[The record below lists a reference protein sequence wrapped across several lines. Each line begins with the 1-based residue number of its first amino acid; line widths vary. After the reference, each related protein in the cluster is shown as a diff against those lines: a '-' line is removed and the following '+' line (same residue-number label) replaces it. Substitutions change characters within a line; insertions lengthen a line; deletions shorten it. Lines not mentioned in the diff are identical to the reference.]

1 MQSPRD
7 PISREARNS
16 RDLYGVATWD
26 RRSSLDAFSVWVH
39 SLVLGS
45 LRLLV
50 VLVAFAI
57 LVSLFLLGGL
67 GAIFEPVVSALVF
80 LSVLPAL
87 AIALY
92 VWYADITTG
101 EPLSLLVVTF
111 LLAVLFAMFAAVVN
125 SALSPVFGL
134 IPILGLPLFFYL
146 VVGPV
151 EEFVKVLA
159 IRLYA
164 FRSDRFDAVIDGAV
178 YGAVAGLGFATI
190 ENALYITQAI
200 EGTVAG
206 TEIIGVAGDTAAARA
221 LAGPGHVL
229 YSAIAGFYLGLA
241 KFNREHAGPIIVK
254 GVLIAAFLH
263 ATYNT
268 LVSIVPPLLVVT
280 VAGLTPLVAL
290 VVFIIVYDG
299 LIAYY
304 LYRKLSRYRNV
315 YREVGVTERTDAEEL
330 SVEVTEF
337 DP

>member
-26 RRSSLDAFSVWVH
+26 RRSWLDSFSVWVH

-50 VLVAFAI
+50 VLVALAI

-164 FRSDRFDAVIDGAV
+164 FRSDSFDAVIDGAV

-206 TEIIGVAGDTAAARA
+206 TEIIGVVGDTAAARA

-290 VVFIIVYDG
+290 VAFIIVYDG
-299 LIAYY
+299 LIAYF
-304 LYRKLSRYRNV
+304 LYRKLSAYRNV
-315 YREVGVTERTDAEEL
+315 YREVGVPERIDEEEL